1 MSQRFAMADGRCFTT
16 NLSSTILNDS
26 VSKQA
31 GVQIADGH
39 AFRKF
44 LSDNADKII
53 ESMSVPSP
61 DCIKITGS

>member
-31 GVQIADGH
+31 GVDVADGH
-39 AFRKF
+39 RFRSF
-44 LSDNADKII
+44 LMENAEKIMQ
-53 ESMSVPSP
+53 SMSKPSP
-61 DCIKITGS
+61 DCIKMTGA